1 MADNKIVHRIS
12 LEGAEDVVNRLK
24 KVGDA
29 GEESS
34 AKIQKSIDA
43 SQGSIAK
50 FGDGH
55 ADAFKSVKRYT
66 DDLASSL
73 AKAGEA
79 FAAIEGKTEGGR
91 VAVERFREII
101 HTLHPVLDEA
111 GIGISNLGSFARL
124 AGGGFGALA
133 AAVVGSVLV
142 GLAKLRDEAD
152 KTKRSLDIIAG
163 GTGSGAGGGPGAKG
177 SGLFE
182 SYKKDAENAG
192 TSLAKVLPLAQ
203 QLTELKAKQEA
214 AQRSGGQI
222 FSSAF
227 KNSDLPPG
235 AIRLPEGGV
244 VTDEQNRAAVR
255 ATIAAGRLD
264 RTPPEAAAKQIA
276 ALIGSANSGKG
287 VLTEDALSTDKLA
300 PSLGQALT
308 TALRDAGAIG
318 GNIRTTAQLQESI
331 RSGQTE
337 VRGDQIVPALAR
349 DELKFREQASQLPLT
364 FTEALEKTEV
374 QVQKFGET
382 LGDAGVK
389 ILGVLGDIEHS
400 TVDNAAKGFNALGK
414 GEHAVV
420 DSDIVQNANKLVHGD
435 LSNAYRTEPLPPS
448 ATNGARSEAEPV
460 SEPAVQPQQ
469 IASLSSALVDF
480 ISSVSAALTRNK
492 DTTVTNPVTIGVR
505 GATGG
510 HVRGPGTSTSD
521 SIPAMLSDKEY
532 VLNAKAV
539 ERVGVENLDAIN
551 SGRAHFADGGSV
563 TDQAQ
568 AAAKQ
573 KEQEQIDKE
582 LDALEQERSNAE
594 AKYQKDINGLNAPE
608 KVDVRP
614 GTERPKPSLKSQF
627 TTTGTGFDGAIDVR
641 RAADLK
647 ADAAYDEQNTSV
659 VDSDAD
665 RLSRDRTTT

>member
-1 MADNKIVHRIS
+1 M
-12 LEGAEDVVNRLK
+12 
-24 KVGDA
+24 
-29 GEESS
+29 
-34 AKIQKSIDA
+34 
-43 SQGSIAK
+43 
-50 FGDGH
+50 
-55 ADAFKSVKRYT
+55 
-66 DDLASSL
+66 
-73 AKAGEA
+73 
-79 FAAIEGKTEGGR
+79 
-91 VAVERFREII
+91 
-101 HTLHPVLDEA
+101 
-111 GIGISNLGSFARL
+111 
-124 AGGGFGALA
+124 
-133 AAVVGSVLV
+133 
-142 GLAKLRDEAD
+142 
-152 KTKRSLDIIAG
+152 
-163 GTGSGAGGGPGAKG
+163 
-177 SGLFE
+177 
-182 SYKKDAENAG
+182 
-192 TSLAKVLPLAQ
+192 
-203 QLTELKAKQEA
+203 
-214 AQRSGGQI
+214 
-222 FSSAF
+222 
-227 KNSDLPPG
+227 
-235 AIRLPEGGV
+235 
-244 VTDEQNRAAVR
+244 
-255 ATIAAGRLD
+255 
-264 RTPPEAAAKQIA
+264 
-276 ALIGSANSGKG
+276 
-287 VLTEDALSTDKLA
+287 
-300 PSLGQALT
+300 
-308 TALRDAGAIG
+308 
-318 GNIRTTAQLQESI
+318 
-331 RSGQTE
+331 
-337 VRGDQIVPALAR
+337 PALAS
-349 DELKFREQASQLPLT
+349 DETKFRDQASQLPLT

-374 QVQKFGET
+374 EVQKFGET

-389 ILGVLGDIEHS
+389 FLGVVGELERS

-448 ATNGARSEAEPV
+448 ATNGARSEAEP
-460 SEPAVQPQQ
+460 AVQPQQ
-469 IASLSSALVDF
+469 LASLGSQLVDF
-480 ISSVSAALTRNK
+480 ITSVSAALTRNK

-594 AKYQKDINGLNAPE
+594 AKYQKDINRLNAPE
-608 KVDVRP
+608 KLDVRP

-665 RLSRDRTTT
+665 KTLKRQNYNVNTQNLKANLEDQQARIDEREAAIKGYYSSGGLVRAFTSGGRVGHFAKGGLVGSAPSVAPTLRQLVSHFASGGRVGHFAQGGSANRASFAERVSALGLNSIHMPHLADGGYLNFGPAPATSVLSGGELSALGNLAPPAGGSSPSSEMPPHFGSLDLTTNFGQGRVFGPQDLLRQLGISASQQAMVQTGPAPSWATK